1 MWRNTL
7 FICFNHKTDKT
18 CKTTIGQT
26 SNGSH
31 TTLQCNAPEWVYD
44 VSKGALEKSQL
55 TVSQIGLVFWASC
68 FCFIFSIDINNYQ
81 QILIK

>member
-31 TTLQCNAPEWVYD
+31 TTLHCNAPEWVYD
-44 VSKGALEKSQL
+44 VSKGVLEKSQL
-55 TVSQIGLVFWASC
+55 TASQIGWFFGHLVFVSY
-68 FCFIFSIDINNYQ
+68 FQ
-81 QILIK
+81 

>member
-44 VSKGALEKSQL
+44 VSKGALEKSKL
-55 TVSQIGLVFWASC
+55 TDSQIGVDFCGPCFW
-68 FCFIFSIDINNYQ
+68 FIFSIDINNNQ
-81 QILIK
+81 QIQIK